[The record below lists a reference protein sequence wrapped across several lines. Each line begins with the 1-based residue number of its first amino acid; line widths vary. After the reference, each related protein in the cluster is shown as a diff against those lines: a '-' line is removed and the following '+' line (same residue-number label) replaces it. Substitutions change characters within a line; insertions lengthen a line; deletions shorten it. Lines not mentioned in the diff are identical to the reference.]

1 MFDSK
6 LPNYCWNW
14 ESCKA
19 KDFPHQI
26 HFHLN
31 RVLRNLQ
38 SAGFALQRLA
48 APLKQCLDL
57 SDSHSLIRLIFT
69 KWANLVIFNTCSDD
83 DYDQYDVLLDQT
95 PHANSSLLV
104 LQTVSKGWSYEMKPH
119 QISSELDSQPQI
131 WPLRWQRWRCQKCHG
146 FFLWYELRASIGN
159 SSLVAQRW
167 SSAVLLAPPSSSA
180 PRLSAFSCSRQSSII
195 FILHLPFSYQG
206 FCWAFFLLS
215 FSDPGK
221 PGVRSLGP
229 DVTNSKRLTDV
240 TLADEDTKSILADNV
255 NRAIQGNTVE
265 MQVTQPGG

>member
-1 MFDSK
+1 MSDSK

-180 PRLSAFSCSRQSSII
+180 PRLSTFSCSRQSSII

-229 DVTNSKRLTDV
+229 DVTNSKRFVRLNWCD
-240 TLADEDTKSILADNV
+240 SGWWRYQV
-255 NRAIQGNTVE
+255 NTSW
-265 MQVTQPGG
+265 